1 MSDRYDLESYWR
13 PVTTSSA
20 DAQHRFDRGLI
31 WCFANVYSSKFKL
44 SHS

>member
-1 MSDRYDLESYWR
+1 MPDYYDLGSYRR

-20 DAQHRFDRGLI
+20 DAQLRFDRGLI
-31 WCFANVYSSKFKL
+31 WCLANVYSSKFKF